1 MILWDTLTKIALF
14 DNIHFMYIERT
25 LEAVLRGALFKNKVL
40 ILYGPRQA
48 GKTTLVKRIVAE
60 YDPAVLFIDCEI
72 VRNNELLSRRDAE
85 ELFSLVA
92 GYRIV
97 VFDEAQTVRG
107 IGQVL
112 KTLFDHRPEIQYIA
126 TGSSSFDLANEVLEP
141 LTGRSR
147 EYILYPLGISELCK
161 NSFEIETKLPEYIR
175 FGGYPG
181 LVGESEQNKQR
192 DLQMLVSQYL
202 YKNVLSLDGVRKPET
217 VTALLKLLAFQ
228 IGNEVSFRELSVQTG
243 TSIATVQK
251 YIDLL
256 EKNFVILR
264 IGSYSHNKRSE
275 ITRAKK
281 IYFLDLGLR
290 NALIDAFAP
299 MQTTARNDVG
309 ALFENCM
316 IVERMK
322 HIAHGGA
329 IGLSQY
335 FWRTV
340 EQHEIDY
347 VEEYQGRTTAFEFK
361 WNPKNENDITP
372 HFKKSYPDI
381 PVAGIS
387 PRNAFDFITRS

>member
-1 MILWDTLTKIALF
+1 MTNIALF
-14 DNIHFMYIERT
+14 VNVTYMYIKRA
-25 LEAVLRGALFKNKVL
+25 LESVLRNALFKNKVI

-48 GKTTLVKRIVAE
+48 GKTTLIKHITA
-60 YDPAVLFIDCEI
+60 DQGSGVLFIDCEI
-72 VRNNELLSRRDAE
+72 VRNNELLSRRDAQ

-126 TGSSSFDLANEVLEP
+126 TGSSSFDLANEISEP

-147 EYILYPLGISELCK
+147 EYVLYPLGLTELYE
-161 NSFEIETKLPEYIR
+161 NAFDIETHLPEYMR

-181 LVGESEQNKQR
+181 LLGGSEQDKQR
-192 DLQMLVSQYL
+192 DLQLLVSQYL

-228 IGNEVSFRELSVQTG
+228 IGNEVSFRELSQQTG
-243 TSIATVQK
+243 ASIATIQK

-256 EKNFVILR
+256 EKNFVIIR
-264 IGSYSHNKRSE
+264 IGSYARNQRNE
-275 ITRAKK
+275 VTRAKK
-281 IYFLDLGLR
+281 IYFIDIGLR

-309 ALFENCM
+309 AVFENCM

-322 HIAHGGA
+322 HIAHSGGT
-329 IGLSQY
+329 GLHQY

-340 EQHEIDY
+340 ARHEIDY
-347 VEEYQGRTTAFEFK
+347 IEEYQGTSAAFEFK
-361 WNPKNENDITP
+361 WNQKNESDIFP
-372 HFKKSYPDI
+372 HFKKAYPDI
-381 PVAGIS
+381 PVTGVS
-387 PRNAFDFITRS
+387 PRSAFDFVSR

>member
-1 MILWDTLTKIALF
+1 
-14 DNIHFMYIERT
+14 MYIQRA
-25 LEAVLRGALFKNKVL
+25 LESVLKDALFKNKVI
-40 ILYGPRQA
+40 ILYGPRQS
-48 GKTTLVKRIVAE
+48 GKTTLVKRIVEA
-60 YDPAVLFIDCEI
+60 YAPDVLFIDCEI
-72 VRNNELLSRRDAE
+72 VRNNELLSRRDAQ

-112 KTLFDHRPEIQYIA
+112 KTLFDHRPDVQYIA
-126 TGSSSFDLANEVLEP
+126 TGSSSFDLANEVSEP

-147 EYILYPLGISELCK
+147 EYVLYPLGITELYK
-161 NSFEIETKLPEYIR
+161 NAFETETGLSDYMR

-181 LVGESEQNKQR
+181 IVHEREDDKQR
-192 DLQMLVSQYL
+192 DLQALVSQYL
-202 YKNVLSLDGVRKPET
+202 YKNVLSFDGVRKPST
-217 VTALLKLLAFQ
+217 VTSLLKLLAFQ
-228 IGNEVSFRELSVQTG
+228 IGNEVSYRELSQQTG
-243 TSIATVQK
+243 ASIATVQK

-264 IGSYSHNKRSE
+264 IGSYARNQRNE
-275 ITRAKK
+275 VTRAKK

-299 MQTTARNDVG
+299 MQTTARSDVG

-322 HIAHGGA
+322 HVAHSGG
-329 IGLSQY
+329 IGLQQY

-340 EQHEIDY
+340 AQHEMDY
-347 VEEYQGRTTAFEFK
+347 VEEYRGTAHAFEFK
-361 WNPKNENDITP
+361 WNPKNEPGIAP
-372 HFKKSYPDI
+372 HFKKLYSDI
-381 PVAGIS
+381 PTVGIS
-387 PRNAFDFITRS
+387 PRSAFDFVSR

>member
-1 MILWDTLTKIALF
+1 
-14 DNIHFMYIERT
+14 MYIKRT
-25 LEAVLRGALFKNKVL
+25 LEPILHDALFKNKV
-40 ILYGPRQA
+40 IVLYGPRQA
-48 GKTTLVKRIVAE
+48 GKTTLVKRVVTE
-60 YDPAVLFIDCEI
+60 YGKDVLFIDCEI
-72 VRNNELLSRRDAE
+72 VRNNELLSRRDAQ

-92 GYRIV
+92 GYRVV

-112 KTLFDHRPEIQYIA
+112 KTLFDHRPEVQYVA
-126 TGSSSFDLANEVLEP
+126 TGSSSFDLANEVSEP

-147 EYILYPLGISELCK
+147 EYVLYPLGLSELYK
-161 NSFEIETKLPEYIR
+161 NSFELETNLSEYMR

-181 LVGESEQNKQR
+181 LINEGEQDKQR

-228 IGNEVSFRELSVQTG
+228 TGNEVSFRELAVQTG
-243 TSIATVQK
+243 SSIATVQK

-256 EKNFVILR
+256 EKNFVIVKV
-264 IGSYSHNKRSE
+264 GSYARNKRNE
-275 ITRAKK
+275 VTRAKK

-290 NALIDAFAP
+290 NALIDTFAP

-322 HIAHGGA
+322 HLAHSGA
-329 IGLSQY
+329 VGLHQY
-335 FWRTV
+335 FWRTIA
-340 EQHEIDY
+340 QHEIDY
-347 VEEYQGRTTAFEFK
+347 VEEYNGGTMAYEFK
-361 WNPKNENDITP
+361 WNAKNESAISQ
-372 HFKKSYPDI
+372 HFKKAYPDI
-381 PVAGIS
+381 PVLGIS
-387 PRNAFDFITRS
+387 PRNAFDFIVK